1 MNKKLITKET
11 KIEFNDLSEL
21 SYKDNLQVTIRL
33 YVNNI
38 FVGRIKV
45 EGDFIKNG
53 DREYIQLNNEDV
65 YLDTIKKI
73 K

>member
-1 MNKKLITKET
+1 MNKELITKDT

-21 SYKDNLQVTIRL
+21 SYKDNLQVTVRL
-33 YVNNI
+33 YVNKL
-38 FVGRIKV
+38 FVGRVKV

-53 DREYIQLNNEDV
+53 DREYIQINNEDI
-65 YLDTIKKI
+65 YLDTIKK